1 MKLVRSGFLA
11 YSLSILAIIVLI
23 ILLTVTLFRLSDI
36 QRAMRNNA
44 NANMVWVLYQTHIE
58 SLMLEDVVQHQ
69 LIEPSVN
76 NEFSHRYQML
86 ISRISVL
93 NDGPQKTALDSIGM
107 ADTIAQQSEAVLEL
121 AAKFHANETSSK
133 DYKLLRETLSTLNK
147 SLLTASN
154 RSMISQWEEAG
165 ARIDKYRNAVLR
177 IIFLMIGIWIV
188 SVVICIQLIFALKKT
203 RDNERSKQRE
213 LDLRKQLENER
224 KISELYRS
232 FGSMVSHQFRTPL
245 SIIDATLQRLIRASD
260 RMDATEIQQRASKAR
275 EATRRLTNLIERI
288 LHADRFME
296 QLNVNMKQAGLAHI
310 AQQAVA
316 EQKFL
321 VPNRKIHFQD
331 ETLGESTVWCDPM
344 LSIQI
349 ISNLL
354 SNAIKYSDEHQT
366 ISVRVYREKALI
378 CCGVIDEGRGIRD
391 EEMPHIF
398 TRYFRA
404 KEATDIV
411 GTGIG
416 LHIATELATLQQGKI
431 SAHSELGVGS
441 TFVFCLPNKK
451 TNGK

>member
-11 YSLSILAIIVLI
+11 YSLSILTIIVLI

-76 NEFSHRYQML
+76 NEYSHRYQML

-133 DYKLLRETLSTLNK
+133 DYKLLRETLRTLNK

-188 SVVICIQLIFALKKT
+188 SVPLMPVIEFVLAEAGLPAAFQTVPAVSSHRLAPV
-203 RDNERSKQRE
+203 
-213 LDLRKQLENER
+213 
-224 KISELYRS
+224 
-232 FGSMVSHQFRTPL
+232 SMAMGPVMLPPF
-245 SIIDATLQRLIRASD
+245 
-260 RMDATEIQQRASKAR
+260 MC
-275 EATRRLTNLIERI
+275 RRL
-288 LHADRFME
+288 
-296 QLNVNMKQAGLAHI
+296 LA
-310 AQQAVA
+310 A
-316 EQKFL
+316 EVL
-321 VPNRKIHFQD
+321 
-331 ETLGESTVWCDPM
+331 TT
-344 LSIQI
+344 
-349 ISNLL
+349 
-354 SNAIKYSDEHQT
+354 A
-366 ISVRVYREKALI
+366 
-378 CCGVIDEGRGIRD
+378 
-391 EEMPHIF
+391 
-398 TRYFRA
+398 
-404 KEATDIV
+404 
-411 GTGIG
+411 
-416 LHIATELATLQQGKI
+416 
-431 SAHSELGVGS
+431 
-441 TFVFCLPNKK
+441 
-451 TNGK
+451 

>member
-1 MKLVRSGFLA
+1 MRFVRSGFFA
-11 YSLSILAIIVLI
+11 YGLSMLAIIVLI
-23 ILLTVTLFRLSDI
+23 VLLTVTLFRLSDI

-44 NANMVWVLYQTHIE
+44 SANMVWVLYQTHIE
-58 SLMLEDVVQHQ
+58 SLMFENALQHQ
-69 LIEPSVN
+69 LIEPSAN
-76 NEFSHRYQML
+76 NEFSHRHQML

-93 NDGPQKTALDSIGM
+93 NDGPQKTALDSIGI
-107 ADTIAQQSEAVLEL
+107 ADKVAQQSEAALEL

-331 ETLGESTVWCDPM
+331 ETHGESTVWCDPM

-366 ISVRVYREKALI
+366 ISVRVYREEALM
-378 CCGVIDEGRGIRD
+378 CCGVIDEGRGIRT

-404 KEATDIV
+404 KAATDIV

-416 LHIATELATLQQGKI
+416 LHIANELATLQKGKI
-431 SAHSELGVGS
+431 YAHSELGVGS
-441 TFVFCLPNKK
+441 TFVFCLPYKK